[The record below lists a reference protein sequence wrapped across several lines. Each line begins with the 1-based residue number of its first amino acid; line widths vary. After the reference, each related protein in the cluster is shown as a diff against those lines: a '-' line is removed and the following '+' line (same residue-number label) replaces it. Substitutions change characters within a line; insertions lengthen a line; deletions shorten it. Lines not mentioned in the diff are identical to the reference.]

1 MKKTHEHLRV
11 NFGQT
16 PFVYDID
23 KVMKDERE
31 AIRADIQR
39 TSSSTLHAG
48 LDENSLIHQL
58 IAQYLSH
65 DGYVETARAF
75 ASEVREE
82 SRMLAGNN
90 EAEELD
96 LEEDMDAENRQRQ
109 LRLVS
114 CIYARS

>member
-1 MKKTHEHLRV
+1 VKKTHEHLRV

-23 KVMKDERE
+23 KVMREERE

-39 TSSSTLHAG
+39 TSSSTLHTG

-58 IAQYLSH
+58 IAQYLGH

-82 SRMLAGNN
+82 SRTLAGN
-90 EAEELD
+90 EKAEELD

-109 LRLVS
+109 FFLVP
-114 CIYARS
+114 YVRERS